1 VRARCSSKW
10 ATPKAGK
17 TNLTGTHI
25 KLSATPARLR
35 SPAPQLGEHNAAVYG
50 GVLDLTADKLAQLQL
65 DGVI

>member
-1 VRARCSSKW
+1 MFVDMDH
-10 ATPKAGK
+10 PKAGK